1 MYNHAKCPCEKQE
14 WPGSTDADQTH
25 HMHCHSIPQTPRF
38 VTTNKQVLLRRLCFS
53 LKGFLLPLIP
63 LCVYLYVLFQVLY
76 LLYIYIICLHYIW
89 QCINY
94 IYRTI
99 TYRYSEYLRLYFVSF
114 LHRISYI
121 TGISYVFWHIACN
134 IYMYFMISYIYI
146 LTMFKHMCMYIV
158 NDIKPFFYHL

>member
-1 MYNHAKCPCEKQE
+1 MQSVLAKSKNDLDQLTQTKPTTCTAIQFHRRRVLSPRTSKCCCDASASPWRVSCCHWSPYVCIYMY
-14 WPGSTDADQTH
+14 
-25 HMHCHSIPQTPRF
+25 
-38 VTTNKQVLLRRLCFS
+38 CFRYC
-53 LKGFLLPLIP
+53 I
-63 LCVYLYVLFQVLY
+63 C
-76 LLYIYIICLHYIW
+76 YIYIICLHYIW

-146 LTMFKHMCMYIV
+146 YIDNV
-158 NDIKPFFYHL
+158 

>member
-1 MYNHAKCPCEKQE
+1 MSLRKARMTWINWRRPNPPHALPFN
-14 WPGSTDADQTH
+14 STDAAFCH
-25 HMHCHSIPQTPRF
+25 HEQASAVATP
-38 VTTNKQVLLRRLCFS
+38 LLL
-53 LKGFLLPLIP
+53 LEGFPVATDPLM
-63 LCVYLYVLFQVLY
+63 CVFICTVSGTVSVI
-76 LLYIYIICLHYIW
+76 YIYIICLHYIW

-146 LTMFKHMCMYIV
+146 YWQCLNICVCI
-158 NDIKPFFYHL
+158 L